1 VSTTTEFRD
10 PTDNSR
16 RYCYGFQRIL
26 NFMPGRQPEPSNIM
40 PLQMQW
46 TLRQMIERIF
56 ARSSQVPPQSAK
68 SSQISNS
75 TPISMIFWWGIL
87 K

>member
-1 VSTTTEFRD
+1 
-10 PTDNSR
+10 
-16 RYCYGFQRIL
+16 
-26 NFMPGRQPEPSNIM
+26 MPGRQPEPSNIM
-40 PLQMQW
+40 PLQTQW

-56 ARSSQVPPQSAK
+56 ARSLQVSPQSAFVKEK